1 MKSTSYSK
9 ETKTVIEL
17 FEGLHASERK
27 HLLEK
32 IQDLILEQESEIKWD
47 NLIESSPEPMSQM
60 ANRALREH
68 KSGHSKP
75 LKF

>member
-17 FEGLHASERK
+17 FEGLSASERK
-27 HLLEK
+27 YLLEK
-32 IQDLILEQESEIKWD
+32 IQEVILEKESENKWD
-47 NLIESSPEPMSQM
+47 NLLELSPEPMKEM

-68 KSGHSKP
+68 KKGHSKP